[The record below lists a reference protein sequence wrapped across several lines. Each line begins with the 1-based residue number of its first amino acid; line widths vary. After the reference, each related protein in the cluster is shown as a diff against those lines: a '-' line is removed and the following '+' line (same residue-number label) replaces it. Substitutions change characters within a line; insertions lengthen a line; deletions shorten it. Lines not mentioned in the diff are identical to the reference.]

1 MEWCPLHG
9 SAPDI
14 VRPMAGASRQE
25 TARGAAF
32 EIDAIVVDDGRLL
45 VSGRWSGVRGMR
57 FMRPTLVLGDRQVLA
72 LLDHKPWAPD
82 RDPWIAAFPW
92 DGAEVDRDGM
102 ELSVAPSVT
111 VALGEPRVTV
121 PTVEAGTVGPVA
133 VERLQSEVRFLRAEL
148 DARGERSA
156 RLESVADKERRA
168 AQDATAGRD
177 DLDRARREAERERDN
192 ALARLEEA
200 IADREAA
207 VRTRTRMEA
216 QRDEA
221 ESDRG
226 ALQTERDDIL
236 DRLTQTRTRLDE
248 VMLAN
253 RMLQQ
258 QLQGKLAED
267 GPVPVPA
274 PASPRDD
281 DPDQPI
287 GVRAIPA
294 SRLVAPHLHRSPRPG
309 ELGASSF
316 DVWAIRV
323 LGTVAAVC
331 FIVLLVMFIRLFV

>member
-1 MEWCPLHG
+1 MVPPHGPLPIS
-9 SAPDI
+9 SA
-14 VRPMAGASRQE
+14 PMAGASRQE

-32 EIDAIVVDDGRLL
+32 ELDGIEVGDGRLL

-57 FMRPTLVLGDRQVLA
+57 FMRPTLVLGDRRVLA
-72 LLDHKPWAPD
+72 LLEHKPWAPD
-82 RDPWIAAFPW
+82 RDPWFAAFPW
-92 DGAEVDRDGM
+92 DGAEVDREGM

-111 VALGEPRVTV
+111 VALGEPRA
-121 PTVEAGTVGPVA
+121 TVEADDTVDPVA
-133 VERLQSEVRFLRAEL
+133 IERLQSEVRFLRAEL

-156 RLESVADKERRA
+156 RLESVADEERRA
-168 AQDATAGRD
+168 AQDATAGYE
-177 DLDRARREAERERDN
+177 DLGRARREAERERDH
-192 ALARLEEA
+192 ALSQLEEA

-221 ESDRG
+221 AAGRA
-226 ALQTERDDIL
+226 ALQAELDDVL
-236 DRLTQTRTRLDE
+236 ERLTHTRTRLDE

-258 QLQGKLAED
+258 QLQGKPAED
-267 GPVPVPA
+267 DPVAVPA
-274 PASPRDD
+274 PAAPRHD

-287 GVRAIPA
+287 GVRALPA
-294 SRLVAPHLHRSPRPG
+294 ARLVTPHVRRSPRAG
-309 ELGASSF
+309 ERGASLF

-331 FIVLLVMFIRLFV
+331 FTVLLVMFIRLFV